1 MQISS
6 HDLNREPFPQA
17 CEARLV
23 GGHCHNTRAH
33 TPPPESRVSPL
44 LPLLHIYS
52 GNYLYYS
59 TAFAIHVE
67 LEVAVACLKRTSVG
81 KVFNIYGVFLIYRD
95 RLKVVGQVV

>member
-1 MQISS
+1 MQISR

-23 GGHCHNTRAH
+23 GGHCHNTRTH

-59 TAFAIHVE
+59 TAFAIHGE
-67 LEVAVACLKRTSVG
+67 FEEDIACIKCTFMG
-81 KVFNIYGVFLIYRD
+81 KLCYIHGQFLM
-95 RLKVVGQVV
+95 